1 METVVSLTLKALM
14 IFLCVYAVAGV
25 LILVA
30 GALIGAWIFFR
41 GNMCQRGG
49 GDGFFSTPKGEAF
62 TIEGID
68 DVPNYPD
75 GDGPSK
81 EEQHLLKKA
90 GDLFKSMGGPK

>member
-1 METVVSLTLKALM
+1 METVVSLTVSALV
-14 IFLCVYAVAGV
+14 IALCVFAVAGV
-25 LILVA
+25 LTLVA

-49 GDGFFSTPKGEAF
+49 GEGFFSTPKGEAF